1 MVSELEKYVYE
12 KCTPFWQMKVTLK
25 IKTFDFF
32 EEIRLWYGKLN
43 FCVYLFSSKCFH
55 FSDDFF
61 IKEVIQKFFLKI
73 FSQRK

>member
-43 FCVYLFSSKCFH
+43 FWVY
-55 FSDDFF
+55 
-61 IKEVIQKFFLKI
+61 
-73 FSQRK
+73 